1 MNTLKISEV
10 QAIQVALETID
21 SEISGL
27 QSITYLIE
35 LGGKLSS
42 WIAFTG
48 EQLSIAKKIWRE
60 ETAKAYDN
68 YVFSKAA
75 HGIPITPTMANKY
88 AEAKS
93 GKWEGDYQFIERVN
107 KSATHI
113 LDFLRTAISA
123 LKAEQAAANYQIS

>member
-1 MNTLKISEV
+1 MNDLKLLEI
-10 QAIQVALETID
+10 QAIQSELESID
-21 SEISGL
+21 KDISGL
-27 QSITYLIE
+27 QSIIYLID

-48 EQLSIAKKIWRE
+48 EQMSIAKKIWRN
-60 ETAKAYDN
+60 ETGKAYDN

-88 AEAKS
+88 AEAKA
-93 GKWEGDYQFIERVN
+93 GEWEGDYQFVERVN
-107 KSATHI
+107 RSATHI

-123 LKAEQAAANYQIS
+123 LKAEQAAANYQPA